1 MPNLDGL
8 ILLGAVL
15 LLGGIFSSKLSKSVG
30 IPTLVIFMGVGMLA
44 GVDGVLGVRFDD
56 FALANAAATLA
67 LVMILFDGGLRTPLK
82 SVRIAWKPASAMA
95 TMGVV
100 ITAALTGAFAS
111 WLLDLPIVMGMLLGS
126 IVGSTD
132 AAAVFAVLR
141 GQGLQLS
148 ERIAGT
154 LEVESGSNDPMAV
167 LMTIGF
173 VSYLT
178 GELTPGWPIVVY
190 FAQQAIIGALAGLG
204 AGWVGALVVKKV
216 RLDAAGL
223 YPVLTLA
230 LALFAYG
237 LPAYLGGSGFL
248 AVYIA
253 GIVIGNARLPFR
265 RGILLAHDG
274 AAWLAQI
281 AMFVTLGLLATPS
294 RIIEIAPQ
302 GTLLAAALIFAARP
316 LAVLITL
323 TPFGF
328 AAKELA
334 FLSWAGLKGAVPI
347 VLATYPLMAGVDGA
361 LRLFDIVFFIVIL
374 SALLQGWSLPWV
386 ATKLGVREPGV
397 VTSPITLEISSLVDV
412 DGDIVDYLADAS
424 CFAAERMVRDL
435 ALPDSAV
442 IAMLVR
448 DGAMI
453 PPRGSTTIE
462 PGDHV
467 FIVLKPGVRPAVD
480 RLFAPKTSAPE
491 PEPEAMIFGLSP
503 TTTVGELE
511 EFYGVHLD
519 SVAERTL
526 ADVLAER
533 LGEEL
538 AVGASMHAGELKLTV
553 KEVVDG
559 RVEGVEL
566 EVR

>member
-1 MPNLDGL
+1 MPDIDGL

-15 LLGGIFSSKLSKSVG
+15 LIAGIFSSKLSKSVG
-30 IPTLVIFMGVGMLA
+30 VPTLVIFMGVGMLA
-44 GVDGVLGVRFDD
+44 GVDGVLGVQFDD

-67 LVMILFDGGLRTPLK
+67 LVLILFDGGLRTKLE

-95 TMGVV
+95 TVGVV
-100 ITAALTGAFAS
+100 ITAGLTGAFAT
-111 WLLDLPIVMGMLLGS
+111 WLLDLPIVTGMLLGS

-141 GQGLQLS
+141 GQGLHLS
-148 ERIAGT
+148 DRIAGT

-167 LMTIGF
+167 LMTIGI
-173 VSYLT
+173 VSYL
-178 GELTPGWPIVVY
+178 GGDLALGWPLVTY
-190 FAQQAIIGALAGLG
+190 FLQQAIIGSLAGLG
-204 AGWVGALVVKKV
+204 AGWLGSLIVRRV

-230 LALFAYG
+230 LGLLAYG

-294 RIIEIAPQ
+294 RLLDIAPQ

-316 LAVLITL
+316 LAVLVTL

-361 LRLFDIVFFIVIL
+361 LRLFDIVFFTVIL

-386 ATKLGVREPGV
+386 ATKLGVREEGV
-397 VTSPITLEISSLVDV
+397 ATPPISLEISSLREV

-424 CFAAERMVRDL
+424 CFAAGRMVRDL

-442 IAMLVR
+442 VAMIVR
-448 DGAMI
+448 DGTMI
-453 PPRGSTTIE
+453 PPRGTTSID

-467 FIVLKPGVRPAVD
+467 FIILRPGVRPAVD
-480 RLFAPKTSAPE
+480 RLFAPRSGDAAGE
-491 PEPEAMIFGLSP
+491 GMIFSLDP
-503 TTTVGELE
+503 ATTVGDLE

-519 SVAERTL
+519 SVADRTL
-526 ADVLAER
+526 DDILVER
-533 LGEEL
+533 LGTEL
-538 AVGASMHAGELKLTV
+538 AVGASIQAGELKLTV
-553 KEVVDG
+553 RAVEDG
-559 RVEGVEL
+559 RVTGVEL